1 MWKVS
6 IDIKRCKDD
15 RWRLVYKHSWGWV
28 FKRVT
33 VILICETKLQ
43 CVEEALELLVRFEIA
58 EAMK

>member
-15 RWRLVYKHSWGWV
+15 RWRLVYKHSWV

-33 VILICETKLQ
+33 VILICETKMQ
-43 CVEEALELLVRFEIA
+43 CVEEAVELLARFDVK
-58 EAMK
+58 EALR